1 MECKQSIHV
10 PFGACATE
18 SDERVLQWI
27 SLIGNFTVLILCEIM
42 PCLQL
47 YAFCITV
54 PVRFRG
60 VEGRHVSELLDG
72 VILTK
77 TSNI

>member
-1 MECKQSIHV
+1 
-10 PFGACATE
+10 
-18 SDERVLQWI
+18 
-27 SLIGNFTVLILCEIM
+27 M
-42 PCLQL
+42 PRLQL

-72 VILTK
+72 VIFTK
-77 TSNI
+77 TSNIWISYNTVLKSIV